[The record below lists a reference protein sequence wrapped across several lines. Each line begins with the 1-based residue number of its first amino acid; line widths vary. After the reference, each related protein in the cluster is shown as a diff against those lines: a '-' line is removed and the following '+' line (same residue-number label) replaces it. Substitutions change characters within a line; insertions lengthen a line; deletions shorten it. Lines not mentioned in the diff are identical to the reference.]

1 MADVAKYMRIYDPSP
16 TDESVTKRKAAAK
29 EVATQLRKTAGTTDL
44 VKLGASIARSFVS
57 GSVPDP
63 LGASV
68 AEAIK
73 KQSPSFIREE
83 RELEVVVI
91 AAAGVFEVLE
101 GRDTTATVSR
111 NDILAGALW
120 SALAGQAALAEPK
133 IEQLRKDVLEFAR
146 DWCLR
151 RAEDSRERRA
161 FADIPAAAEDDL
173 VQVAKALS
181 AATIAIQTLQHN
193 AVLDREEL
201 DIGWWAQGGRSPML
215 HKAYEGLEPSV
226 RGVVRGMELGILMRR
241 LPATAHHSLTLSGV
255 AEVEPLPLSTVL
267 ERLGEHRE
275 FLAEKIPAR
284 AVVDQC
290 PEVFLLL
297 TAIATGTAEGE
308 GEGEG
313 EGEAENTGDQWA
325 ARALLEAG
333 LANLCQTPA
342 AKV

>member
-1 MADVAKYMRIYDPSP
+1 MGVRMADLAKYMRIYDPSP
-16 TDESVTKRKAAAK
+16 ADESVTKRKAAAK
-29 EVATQLRKTAGTTDL
+29 EVATQLRKTAGTANL

-73 KQSPSFIREE
+73 KHAPSFIREE

-111 NDILAGALW
+111 NDILAAALW

-133 IEQLRKDVLEFAR
+133 IEQLRQDVLESAR

-151 RAEDSRERRA
+151 RAEDSRERRV
-161 FADIPAAAEDDL
+161 FADIPAAGEDDL
-173 VQVAKALS
+173 GQVAKALA

-193 AVLDREEL
+193 AILDREEL
-201 DIGWWAQGGRSPML
+201 DIGWWAQGGRSPVL
-215 HKAYEGLEPSV
+215 HRAYEGLEPSV

-241 LPATAHHSLTLSGV
+241 LPASAHHSLMLAGV
-255 AEVEPLPLSTVL
+255 AEVEPLTLSTLL
-267 ERLGEHRE
+267 ERLGDHRE
-275 FLAEKIPAR
+275 PLAEKIPGR
-284 AVVDQC
+284 VVVDQC

-297 TAIATGTAEGE
+297 TALASGAA
-308 GEGEG
+308 
-313 EGEAENTGDQWA
+313 EGEAEITGDEWA

-342 AKV
+342 AKI